1 MNCLWCTDSSR
12 YAIEDSGSG
21 DKCFVFSN
29 MEVVKVILE
38 WEEVLHILCTN
49 LYAGTI
55 KVFVNI
61 QGSAISEIHVYI
73 PLVLIS

>member
-1 MNCLWCTDSSR
+1 
-12 YAIEDSGSG
+12 
-21 DKCFVFSN
+21 